1 MKKGAQLLE
10 GFVILLFMQSLG
22 EVLTR
27 SFNLILPANLTG
39 LILLFLSLVTG
50 LVKLEQV
57 EEAVNLLL
65 DNMMALFIPLNVG
78 LITIWPLLKKEGLAI
93 VVSLL
98 ASTIIVMAV
107 TGRIIEFTAGR
118 GENSADRAS

>member
-1 MKKGAQLLE
+1 MKKGAKVLE

-22 EVLTR
+22 ELLTR

-50 LVKLEQV
+50 IVKLEQV
-57 EEAVNLLL
+57 EDAVNLLL

-78 LITIWPLLKKEGLAI
+78 LITVWPLLKKEGLAI
-93 VVSLL
+93 LISLL
-98 ASTIIVMAV
+98 ASTVIVMAV
-107 TGRIIEFTAGR
+107 TGKVVELTAGR
-118 GENSADRAS
+118 RDDSVDGNF